1 MRTIRLLT
9 PTIPLVLAVALV
21 TSSSEAAP
29 PSARA
34 TEATPANRKP
44 PPRKQLKLSPEVQAR
59 LTQPTVTQ
67 KPVRHVPFTSKEVR
81 SQIPADKRPARATS
95 KAKPKRL
102 SNAELTNEL
111 NAIERKLNAQGYS
124 LRDNRTV
131 LVHEHMPNRA
141 KLDKQVREVARAI
154 EAKPKRAPLTGSQL
168 RAKVRSSVK
177 PPARHQ
183 GKPPV
188 RRTVGPGV
196 ETNGFWVQQDTTPAA
211 ASAFLWTP
219 VIGEA
224 DVGSAFLDTRASF
237 SGAIGGVDSGLHG
250 SIVVTAG
257 AYVLNQR
264 VDALRVD
271 ATMDASLDGTYE
283 AAVTA
288 TLAGGFEYPLYEDT
302 GTHPIAVGDTLNVF
316 DYDQK
321 YSWIVPVVGYPVTL
335 ELTVSPSITVGFDAE
350 IDEASLLGSVRPE
363 LRLEATLEAYVDA
376 ILARAGA
383 GGTAVLISASPEL
396 WGAAYFG
403 EDAGQTTV
411 NSYLGGNVRL
421 RCLEGRIYLFVEL
434 GIWPFEIELEWEL
447 MDYPGWEWTYP
458 IFEWASSKDR

>member
-1 MRTIRLLT
+1 VSTIRLLT
-9 PTIPLVLAVALV
+9 ATIPLVLVVALV

-29 PSARA
+29 PIQRGTA
-34 TEATPANRKP
+34 ATPANRKP
-44 PPRKQLKLSPEVQAR
+44 PARKQLKLSPEVQAR
-59 LTQPTVTQ
+59 LTQSTATQ

-81 SQIPADKRPARATS
+81 SQIPANKRPARATG
-95 KAKPKRL
+95 KAKPKRV
-102 SNAELTNEL
+102 SNTELTNEL

-131 LVHEHMPNRA
+131 VVHEHVPDRV
-141 KLDKQVREVARAI
+141 KLEKQVSEVARVV
-154 EAKPKRAPLTGSQL
+154 ETKPKRAPLTGSQL

-177 PPARHQ
+177 PPRHRA
-183 GKPPV
+183 KPPV
-188 RRTVGPGV
+188 RRTVGPGI
-196 ETNGFWVQQDTTPAA
+196 ETNGFWVQQDAIPAA
-211 ASAFLWTP
+211 SSDFQWTP
-219 VIGEA
+219 VIGEP

-237 SGAIGGVDSGLHG
+237 SGAIGGIDSGLHG

-264 VDALRVD
+264 LDALRVD
-271 ATMDASLDGTYE
+271 ATMDASLEGTYE

-288 TLAGGFEYPLYEDT
+288 TLAGGFAYPLYQDT

-321 YSWIVPVVGYPVTL
+321 YSWIVPVVGYPVTV

-350 IDEASLLGSVRPE
+350 LDEASLIGSVRPE

-403 EDAGQTTV
+403 EEAGQTTV
-411 NSYLGGNVRL
+411 NSHLSGNVRL
-421 RCLEGRIYLFVEL
+421 RCLEGRIYLFMEL
-434 GIWPFEIELEWEL
+434 GIWPFEIDLEWEL

-458 IFEWASSKDR
+458 IFEWSSSHDR